1 SRACEVSPMENQ
13 LSRPADRNRYWI
25 EKMMTL
31 PPEFDDRGDYFFA
44 TWMSVRGE
52 VDVTINKQAQCNYT
66 PQLIS
71 TLKVGLDD
79 WIASALAYFDSVKE
93 RYGLQYIN
101 DLADPHIIV
110 SEDGFSIFWSSEL
123 GEPNGDA
130 DVAVDYNC
138 DDMAPYG
145 LTIGD

>member
-1 SRACEVSPMENQ
+1 M
-13 LSRPADRNRYWI
+13 I
-25 EKMMTL
+25 TL

-44 TWMSVRGE
+44 TWMSRRGE
-52 VDVTINKQAQCNYT
+52 VDVTIYKQTLRNDT

-79 WIASALAYFDSVKE
+79 WIASALSYFDSVKE

-110 SEDGFSIFWSSEL
+110 SEGGFSIFWSSEL
-123 GEPNGDA
+123 GEPNGDV
-130 DVAVDYNC
+130 DIAVDYNG